1 MVYGLR
7 IQPQRRIHGES
18 LEAVFVLVFRVEV
31 WVLVHEAIHGAD
43 RPDHLSVNRGGAT
56 SAGPVVIPQLLLTT
70 TGRKSGQPRIVQLAY
85 TEIDG
90 RLHLVASNFGGQKHP
105 GWSYNLGANP
115 SAEVQL
121 GARKF
126 PVAARQLNDEE
137 KARVWGQ
144 LVANIP
150 NYDIYKTRTDRN
162 IKVYRLDEA
171 G

>member
-1 MVYGLR
+1 MANRWKQFLFWFSASKFG
-7 IQPQRRIHGES
+7 S
-18 LEAVFVLVFRVEV
+18 WFVKRFMEPIDPIIYRLT
-31 WVLVHEAIHGAD
+31 
-43 RPDHLSVNRGGAT
+43 GGRAT